1 MDESIRPFL
10 RTKCLEAMKARISV
24 VESDTTIL
32 RMKRETRVGFCAIAS
47 DPRNGIGT
55 EGVPIC
61 FQGP

>member
-1 MDESIRPFL
+1 
-10 RTKCLEAMKARISV
+10 MKARISV